1 MQCKLH
7 CIILLKIKLSLLLK
21 QQSLKAKTKSK
32 SLLTIRGDA
41 VSALISVTLQVL
53 GSYQA
58 SSLQIALF
66 HCIFPSISIPCSPR
80 VDGLLECQVPST
92 ISTSFAYLSTSRRIC
107 LSKSQ
112 RSPADEIRLPSSRQK
127 HLKTREK
134 QKQSNSMEQSIMFY
148 VTKRFHDFNS
158 EIKKRENSTKGCLR
172 VQNCRYE

>member
-1 MQCKLH
+1 MKVAIAKCK
-7 CIILLKIKLSLLLK
+7 K
-21 QQSLKAKTKSK
+21 KSE
-32 SLLTIRGDA
+32 SLTICGDA

-66 HCIFPSISIPCSPR
+66 HCIFPSISIRCSSR
-80 VDGLLECQVPST
+80 VDGLLECQVPSPH
-92 ISTSFAYLSTSRRIC
+92 STSFAYLSTSRRIC

-127 HLKTREK
+127 HLKLERSK
-134 QKQSNSMEQSIMFY
+134 SNSMEPTIMFY

-158 EIKKRENSTKGCLR
+158 EIKKRELHERMFACAKLSI
-172 VQNCRYE
+172 